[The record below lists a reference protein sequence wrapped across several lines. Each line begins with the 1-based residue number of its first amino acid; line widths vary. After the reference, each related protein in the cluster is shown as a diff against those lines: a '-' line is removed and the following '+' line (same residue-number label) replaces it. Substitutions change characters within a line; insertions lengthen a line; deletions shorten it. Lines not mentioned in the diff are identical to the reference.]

1 MPSVPTLA
9 RALDWHLRAMRAKA
23 CRPRSVE
30 TLTEEVHRHLSDW
43 LERPLD
49 TLTRDEVA
57 TRHETLTETSG
68 PYLANRVLHH
78 LRALYNTAVR
88 RSELLPPTNP
98 TIAVTFNRTHRRRAP
113 IPWEQLPDWAARV
126 ARLRNPVR
134 GDLQRFLLLTGLRS
148 LDARTV
154 RLEDLNPA
162 ATELHRPTPKGG
174 ESRAFTLPL
183 SPPVT
188 ALVLRR
194 RHDNEVTH
202 GPDCPWL
209 FPTRNRQRALTHV
222 QEAKQ
227 QRQVAGRKVQYL
239 PSPHRLRDTFATA
252 AHECGVHPLDLKC
265 LLNHALPAADDVT
278 QGYIRPSL
286 GHLSTATAATA
297 HFLEERMGEG
307 SAGEVNGAR

>member
-1 MPSVPTLA
+1 MPWPTPTLA
-9 RALDWHLRAMRAKA
+9 RALEWHLRAMRAKA

-30 TLTEEVHRHLSDW
+30 TLTEEVHRHLADW

-57 TRHETLTETSG
+57 TRHEQLTELSG

-88 RSELLPPTNP
+88 RSEHLPPTNP
-98 TIAVTFNRTHRRRAP
+98 TIAVTFNRVHRRRDP
-113 IPWEQLPDWAARV
+113 IPWEDLPAWAARV
-126 ARLRNPVR
+126 AALRNPVR
-134 GDLQRFLLLTGLRS
+134 RDLQRFLLFTGLRS

-154 RLEDLNPA
+154 RADELNAA
-162 ATELHRPTPKGG
+162 ATELHRPNPKGG
-174 ESRAFTLPL
+174 ETRAFTLPL
-183 SPPVT
+183 SPVVT

-194 RHDNEVTH
+194 LDENTADA
-202 GPDCPWL
+202 PDCPWL
-209 FPTRNRQRALTHV
+209 FPTRNRKGDLTHV

-227 QRQVAGRKVQYL
+227 QRQIAGRKVPHL

-252 AHECGVHPLDLKC
+252 AHECAVHPLDLKC

-286 GHLSTATAATA
+286 EHLRATTTRVAT
-297 HFLEERMGEG
+297 FLSERLGELG
-307 SAGEVNGAR
+307 